1 MDAVLAGRE
10 ISVAYQQNMIIPPM
24 DVKIE
29 KECITSIIG
38 PNGCGKSTLLKALSR
53 TLPIRSGQVLSL
65 IHIYPGALNTYFLF
79 SWLCSPS
86 QVIWNVNAKPN
97 SDGSFTL
104 PLHAVSVRNQ
114 TLHGAKAMEENIKHL
129 FI

>member
-38 PNGCGKSTLLKALSR
+38 PNGAENPRFLKR
-53 TLPIRSGQVLSL
+53 FPGRFPSGQARCCWTA
-65 IHIYPGALNTYFLF
+65 G
-79 SWLCSPS
+79 
-86 QVIWNVNAKPN
+86 
-97 SDGSFTL
+97 
-104 PLHAVSVRNQ
+104 
-114 TLHGAKAMEENIKHL
+114 
-129 FI
+129 

>member
-38 PNGCGKSTLLKALSR
+38 PNGCGKSTLLKALSW
-53 TLPIRSGQVLSL
+53 TAG
-65 IHIYPGALNTYFLF
+65 
-79 SWLCSPS
+79 
-86 QVIWNVNAKPN
+86 
-97 SDGSFTL
+97 
-104 PLHAVSVRNQ
+104 
-114 TLHGAKAMEENIKHL
+114 
-129 FI
+129 

>member
-53 TLPIRSGQVLSL
+53 TLPIRSGQVLLDGRL
-65 IHIYPGALNTYFLF
+65 IAQMPRPRWQSRWQF
-79 SWLCSPS
+79 SPRDLRLLR
-86 QVIWNVNAKPN
+86 
-97 SDGSFTL
+97 G
-104 PLHAVSVRNQ
+104 
-114 TLHGAKAMEENIKHL
+114 
-129 FI
+129 